1 MSKYFEGCIIKP
13 THFAV
18 SYGAGR
24 IKAFAIFK
32 KDNKRVPARKARKAF
47 NKFWAASAGIML

>member
-1 MSKYFEGCIIKP
+1 MSKRFEGCVIKS

-18 SYGAGR
+18 CYGAGR
-24 IKAFAIFK
+24 HRAFITFK